1 MPYIGLGRPF
11 RVQTMKSSSEST
23 HNLLAA
29 MLIGMSIAIS
39 TVAQPP
45 PSSERRKACA
55 GIEGLERKRCESLNS
70 PSGGGLELQDFGSN
84 SILLDESDSARSLL
98 TDDLKYLKT
107 AAANLTRALESTDL
121 DFRAIAAET
130 KEVRKRAIRIRSSL
144 ALPNSGPKEAIRR
157 LELPADRPQL
167 RLLIQALSVLIK
179 DAVRDELPTGRVLH
193 VIGSLKARS
202 DLDAIVELSERIR
215 TQCELLG
222 ESDRQ

>member
-1 MPYIGLGRPF
+1 MPHIGLGRPF
-11 RVQTMKSSSEST
+11 RVQTMKSSSQST
-23 HNLLAA
+23 HHLLAA
-29 MLIGMSIAIS
+29 MIVAVSIATS
-39 TVAQPP
+39 AVAQAQAP

-55 GIEGLERKRCESLNS
+55 GIEGLERKRCESPNS

-84 SILLDESDSARSLL
+84 SNLFDESDSARSLL
-98 TDDLKYLKT
+98 TDDLNYLKT
-107 AAANLTRALESTDL
+107 AAAYLTHALQSNEL
-121 DFRAIAAET
+121 DFRAIAAEAA
-130 KEVRKRAIRIRSSL
+130 EIRKRAIRIGSSL
-144 ALPNSGPKEAIRR
+144 ALPNSTPTEAIRR

-215 TQCELLG
+215 KQCELLW
-222 ESDRQ
+222 Q